1 MIPKDQ
7 PTADKR
13 AISRILSLSHGVS
26 KPDPK
31 LMEIISRVY
40 QQKGGRW
47 SKFFEGNPTH
57 SKLLKQVIKVVLK
70 RSRDE

>member
-31 LMEIISRVY
+31 LMERISRVY
-40 QQKGGRW
+40 LQKGGRW